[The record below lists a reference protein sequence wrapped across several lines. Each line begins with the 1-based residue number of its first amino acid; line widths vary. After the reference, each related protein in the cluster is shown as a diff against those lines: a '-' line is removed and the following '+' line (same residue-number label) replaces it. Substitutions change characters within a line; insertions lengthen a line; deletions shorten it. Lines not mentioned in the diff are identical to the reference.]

1 MSTNTPGASPSFG
14 PLKQVDAG
22 VLNVGYAEAGQHPA
36 PAEQV
41 HNAQRQQQRRRQAAE
56 MHGDALAVV
65 SQRIVVGIQRKTRR
79 GKKVHIT
86 ISAGGCPD

>member
-36 PAEQV
+36 IIYFII
-41 HNAQRQQQRRRQAAE
+41 
-56 MHGDALAVV
+56 V
-65 SQRIVVGIQRKTRR
+65 SRKRPGTDRHSSVR
-79 GKKVHIT
+79 DVLIRLPRMS
-86 ISAGGCPD
+86 I